1 VPQNAYQ
8 PILQGAIAV
17 KGGANARGGAA
28 FLKYLHS
35 PAVAQQLER
44 GGLAPAQ

>member
-8 PILQGAIAV
+8 PILQGAVAV
-17 KGGANARGGAA
+17 KGGANARGAAA

-35 PAVAQQLER
+35 SAVSQQLER
-44 GGLAPAQ
+44 GGLAPVR